1 MKAMIPAHP
10 VRHARRRLA
19 LVALALVA
27 LVGATGWNYL
37 FRQDIAQY
45 DDIED
50 YFLYG
55 STGTERV
62 DGLPYWIWRVLPDVF
77 ANLMPEPG
85 AGYEAFGLV
94 VTDEADM
101 PLGLTRV
108 RIGFDRVGTTCA
120 LCHLSVVRDSVGA
133 PQRLYPSGTNVA
145 FDAQRYFNFLFAAV
159 NDARF
164 NADVLMP
171 AIAAAGADLDPI
183 ETMLHRHVLIPM
195 VQKQVRAMQNRFSWW
210 YEVPQ
215 AGPGRWIAFND
226 LKYFFAEQPRD
237 GSIGNPDVPPL
248 WNMAPRE
255 ANGAIHWDGMSD
267 DLWKSTQNAM
277 IAPGGMR
284 VSDVPWDNVRKLVE
298 WWMHQPVPEYPW
310 PVDEA
315 LATEGATVWAQNC
328 ADCHEIGNPNAGR
341 VIAIDEIGTDPHR
354 YDLLTPA
361 TVEAYNN
368 MAWHEYGFDPPQLRK
383 TEGYVA
389 QLLDGVWLRAPY
401 LHNGSVPTLED
412 LLKPPAERPA
422 QFYRGSDVY
431 DRDRVGY
438 VYEGEGAGSFL
449 YDTTLPG
456 NGNGGHLYGTT
467 LDASQKA
474 ALLEYLKTF

>member
-1 MKAMIPAHP
+1 
-10 VRHARRRLA
+10 
-19 LVALALVA
+19 
-27 LVGATGWNYL
+27 
-37 FRQDIAQY
+37 
-45 DDIED
+45 
-50 YFLYG
+50 
-55 STGTERV
+55 
-62 DGLPYWIWRVLPDVF
+62 
-77 ANLMPEPG
+77 
-85 AGYEAFGLV
+85 
-94 VTDEADM
+94 
-101 PLGLTRV
+101 
-108 RIGFDRVGTTCA
+108 
-120 LCHLSVVRDSVGA
+120 
-133 PQRLYPSGTNVA
+133 
-145 FDAQRYFNFLFAAV
+145 
-159 NDARF
+159 
-164 NADVLMP
+164 
-171 AIAAAGADLDPI
+171 
-183 ETMLHRHVLIPM
+183 
-195 VQKQVRAMQNRFSWW
+195 
-210 YEVPQ
+210 
-215 AGPGRWIAFND
+215 
-226 LKYFFAEQPRD
+226 
-237 GSIGNPDVPPL
+237 
-248 WNMAPRE
+248 
-255 ANGAIHWDGMSD
+255 
-267 DLWKSTQNAM
+267 M

-310 PVDEA
+310 PIDEA

-368 MAWHEYGFDPPQLRK
+368 MAWHEYGFDPLELRK

-422 QFYRGSDVY
+422 QFFRGSDVY